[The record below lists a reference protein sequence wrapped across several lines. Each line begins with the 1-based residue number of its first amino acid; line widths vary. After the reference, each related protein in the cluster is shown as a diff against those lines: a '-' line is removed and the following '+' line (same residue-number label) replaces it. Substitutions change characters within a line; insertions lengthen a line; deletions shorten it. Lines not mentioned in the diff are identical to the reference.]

1 MHKNTDPGPFF
12 ASGRP
17 FSTSKSHVWEVRTR
31 FWSDF
36 GRFLDFPENTFFV
49 YLFAISM
56 FFLFPPPVATGGA
69 WSTRPGRGDRQWV
82 TIGGRQ
88 VLRGQPR
95 GPGLGRHALRRL
107 ADRLHPEWASL
118 NERLPNGGH
127 PFGGGW
133 VGSIRPLRFLP
144 SGEEE
149 GWAPARAAVAAE
161 AGGPRVRL
169 RGPPSW
175 RGGGPGQR
183 HRGGEPR
190 SWIGAARCL
199 QLALKKKYIKIMLS
213 RLFLCFPML
222 S

>member
-1 MHKNTDPGPFF
+1 MP
-12 ASGRP
+12 
-17 FSTSKSHVWEVRTR
+17 
-31 FWSDF
+31 
-36 GRFLDFPENTFFV
+36 
-49 YLFAISM
+49 
-56 FFLFPPPVATGGA
+56 PPPVATGGA
-69 WSTRPGRGDRQWV
+69 WSTRPGRGGRQWV

-95 GPGLGRHALRRL
+95 GPGLGRYALRRL

-133 VGSIRPLRFLP
+133 VGTEMPLRFLP

-183 HRGGEPR
+183 HRGGEPPLLDRGRPVPPVGPQQIILYASRDPTSPDDDSRR
-190 SWIGAARCL
+190 SIPYRIEDGSGA
-199 QLALKKKYIKIMLS
+199 K
-213 RLFLCFPML
+213 
-222 S
+222 